1 MPDERADRA
10 RTITSHF
17 IEDLNGL
24 DSPDSFKQFALRYFA
39 DLDAKEFVFNAIAMC
54 ELSDRKPNDWTAFR
68 RYFVWKAHQQFA
80 KRTSQ
85 LKDLDSELGFMSRQ

>member
-24 DSPDSFKQFALRYFA
+24 DSPDSYKQFVLRYFS
-39 DLDAKEFVFNAIAMC
+39 DTDAKEFCFNIVAMADLSGRRLNEWIAF
-54 ELSDRKPNDWTAFR
+54 K
-68 RYFVWKAHQQFA
+68 RYFLWKAHQQFA

-85 LKDLDSELGFMSRQ
+85 LKDLDAELGFMSR